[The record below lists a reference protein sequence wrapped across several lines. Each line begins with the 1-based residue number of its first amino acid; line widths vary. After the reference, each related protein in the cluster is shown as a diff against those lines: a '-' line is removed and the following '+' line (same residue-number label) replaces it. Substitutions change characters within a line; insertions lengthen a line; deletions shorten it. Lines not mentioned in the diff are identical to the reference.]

1 MDTLN
6 SCHMCVK
13 VSFDLHSQNMIGNIS
28 EMPNTFDVV
37 SGKYEWKQFGLMSYA
52 IVPQSFRSNTAR
64 VDILVCMDEDDLDD
78 IDLKSYVGSY
88 FATEILPRWQGYSI
102 TESHDPID
110 SVPGDIGCL
119 RAHYHGLE
127 KH

>member
-78 IDLKSYVGSY
+78 IDLKSYVSVMEYPCRAGRDIPLLSPM
-88 FATEILPRWQGYSI
+88 IRSI
-102 TESHDPID
+102 Q
-110 SVPGDIGCL
+110 C
-119 RAHYHGLE
+119 RAISDA
-127 KH
+127 